1 MDRGALIPYTA
12 ARAAATVLAVLL
24 AMLGAFVALGWMLE
38 SAAMV
43 RIVPNSVAMGLN
55 TALAFVV
62 AGVWLLSQHRQS
74 AAWKSVRTSLAF
86 LLVAVFSLVLIEHV
100 FDVGLG
106 IDWEHLHQKIQDQN
120 PRPGRVAPNTSLAL
134 VLTGLAFLL
143 IERAPS
149 LRNASRIAK
158 LLVTA
163 VLAIGIFGLLG
174 YALKLEALYQWYRLN
189 SMAVATAVGI
199 CVMAVALLLWLHEPE
214 SATQQLANIDKK
226 IVSRSTAILAM
237 LAGAFALAGFILLRD
252 GVDSVMRHNLFQ
264 SAENNRELLL
274 TGFEQHVRMAQTVA
288 NRPGMLNSIAT
299 LLEDPNRQDALK
311 NVRTVQKSFLALGF
325 SRLDIYT
332 RFGHLLTP
340 TAANGAPALSVRLHS
355 FPLYSELLWK
365 NGYVLRNKIDLTR
378 QGELIGYAIAEQ
390 PLTTLTYRLVNVRG
404 AGKTGEYRLC
414 ARAADLLRCFP
425 SRLDRTVRDFPF
437 LKQRKPSFPVA
448 RAILGEQG
456 VVLFT
461 DYRHRGVLAAY
472 VTVESENLGLVMK
485 QDVEELYTPLR
496 NRLALLV
503 GLIGLLV
510 VASGYIL
517 RSTIKPLTSQLLRA
531 ETAARENAEALRR
544 SMAALNDTSEQ
555 LRASESEIRKLNS
568 ELEERVKI
576 RTADLVRANED
587 LNQFAYA
594 ASHDLQEPLRNV
606 SLYSQLMTKNYR
618 GKLDAEANGYLDF
631 ISQSAQRM
639 QQLLRDVLDYTQVA
653 TGKSEPLRE
662 PTSSEQALA
671 EALANLHVAI
681 KDSHAQITHGILPGV
696 YVYRAHL
703 VQLLQNL
710 IANAIKYRSDRV
722 PQIHIDARKQGDK
735 WLFCVRDNGIGIERQ
750 YLEKI
755 FGVFKR
761 LHKESHPGTGIGL
774 AICQKIVHRY
784 QGKIWAESQFGKGTT
799 IYFSL
804 PAAPIS

>member
-1 MDRGALIPYTA
+1 MIPNTATRVTA
-12 ARAAATVLAVLL
+12 APLAALVV
-24 AMLGAFVALGWMLE
+24 MLGAFVALGWMLE

-55 TALAFVV
+55 TAIAFVI
-62 AGVWLLSQHRQS
+62 AGLWLLSQYWQS
-74 AAWKSVRTSLAF
+74 PPWKTIRKLLAW
-86 LLVAVFSLVLIEHV
+86 LLIALFSMVLTEHI
-100 FDVGLG
+100 FDISLG
-106 IDWEHLHQKIQDQN
+106 IDWEDLHRQIQDRN
-120 PRPGRVAPNTSLAL
+120 PRPGRVAPNTSLAF

-143 IERAPS
+143 IERAPP
-149 LRNASRIAK
+149 LPNALRIARV
-158 LLVTA
+158 LIAA

-174 YALKLEALYQWYRLN
+174 YLLKLESLYQWYRLN
-189 SMAVATAVGI
+189 SMAVPTAAGI
-199 CVMAVALLLWLHEPE
+199 SVMAIALLLWLHEPG
-214 SATQQLANIDKK
+214 SVTQRLGDIDKK
-226 IVSRSTAILAM
+226 IVSRSTAILAA
-237 LAGAFALAGFILLRD
+237 LAGTFALAGFILMRD
-252 GVDSVMRHNLFQ
+252 GIDSVMRQNLFQ
-264 SAENNRELLL
+264 NAENSREMLLL
-274 TGFEQHVRMAQTVA
+274 GFEHHARMAQTVA
-288 NRPGMLNSIAT
+288 NRPALLNSIASLLDDPDSADT
-299 LLEDPNRQDALK
+299 LKSIRAVRQ
-311 NVRTVQKSFLALGF
+311 SFLALGF
-325 SRLDIYT
+325 SRLDIYN
-332 RFGHLLTP
+332 RFGRLLTP
-340 TAANGAPALSVRLHS
+340 PAANTPPALSVRLHS
-355 FPLYSELLWK
+355 LPLYSELLWR
-365 NGYVLRNKIDLTR
+365 NGYVLRNKIDLTLH
-378 QGELIGYAIAEQ
+378 GESIGYAIAEQ
-390 PLTTLTYRLVNVRG
+390 PLTALTYRLLNIRG

-414 ARAADLLRCFP
+414 ARQAALLRCFP
-425 SRLDRTVRDFPF
+425 SRLDPVVRDFPF

-456 VVLFT
+456 VILFT

-485 QDVEELYTPLR
+485 QDVDELYEPLR
-496 NRLALLV
+496 DRLALMV

-510 VASGYIL
+510 FASGYIL
-517 RSTIKPLTSQLLRA
+517 RSTIKPLTAQLLRA

-555 LRASESEIRKLNS
+555 LRASESQIRKLNS

-606 SLYSQLMTKNYR
+606 SLYSQLMTKRYR
-618 GKLDAEANGYLDF
+618 GKLDAEADGYLDF

-662 PTSSEQALA
+662 PTSSEQALT
-671 EALANLHVAI
+671 EALANLYVAI
-681 KDSHAQITHGILPGV
+681 KDSHAQVTHGILPGV
-696 YVYRAHL
+696 YVYRTHL

-735 WLFCVRDNGIGIERQ
+735 WLFCVRDNGMGIERQ

-799 IYFSL
+799 ICFLL
-804 PAAPIS
+804 PAAPIG

>member
-1 MDRGALIPYTA
+1 MIPNTATRATA
-12 ARAAATVLAVLL
+12 APLAALVV
-24 AMLGAFVALGWMLE
+24 MLGTFVALGWMLE

-43 RIVPNSVAMGLN
+43 RIVPDSVAMGLN
-55 TALAFVV
+55 TAIAFVI
-62 AGVWLLSQHRQS
+62 AGLWLLSQYWQS
-74 AAWKSVRTSLAF
+74 PPWKTIRKLLAW
-86 LLVAVFSLVLIEHV
+86 LLIAVFSMVLTEHI
-100 FDVGLG
+100 FDVSLG
-106 IDWEHLHQKIQDQN
+106 IDWEDLHRQIQDRN
-120 PRPGRVAPNTSLAL
+120 PRPGRVAPNTSLAF

-143 IERAPS
+143 IERALP
-149 LRNASRIAK
+149 LPNALRIARV
-158 LLVTA
+158 LIAA

-174 YALKLEALYQWYRLN
+174 YLLKLESLYQWYRLN
-189 SMAVATAVGI
+189 SMAVPTAAGI
-199 CVMAVALLLWLHEPE
+199 SVMAIALLLWLHEPG
-214 SATQQLANIDKK
+214 SATQRLGDIDKK
-226 IVSRSTAILAM
+226 IVWRSTAILAA
-237 LAGAFALAGFILLRD
+237 LAGTFALAGFILMRD
-252 GVDSVMRHNLFQ
+252 GIDSVMRQNLFQ
-264 SAENNRELLL
+264 NAENSREMLLL
-274 TGFEQHVRMAQTVA
+274 GFEHHARMAQTVA
-288 NRPGMLNSIAT
+288 NRPALLNSIASLLDDPDSADT
-299 LLEDPNRQDALK
+299 LKSIRAVRQ
-311 NVRTVQKSFLALGF
+311 SFLALGF
-325 SRLDIYT
+325 SRLDIYN
-332 RFGHLLTP
+332 RFGRLLTP
-340 TAANGAPALSVRLHS
+340 PAANTPPALSVRLHS
-355 FPLYSELLWK
+355 LPLYSELLWR
-365 NGYVLRNKIDLTR
+365 NGYVLRNKIDLTLH
-378 QGELIGYAIAEQ
+378 GESIGYAIAEQ
-390 PLTTLTYRLVNVRG
+390 PLTALTYRLLNIRG

-414 ARAADLLRCFP
+414 ARQAALLRCFP
-425 SRLDRTVRDFPF
+425 SRLDPVVRDFPF

-456 VVLFT
+456 VILFT

-485 QDVEELYTPLR
+485 QDVEELYEPLR
-496 NRLALLV
+496 DRLALMV

-510 VASGYIL
+510 FASGYIL

-606 SLYSQLMTKNYR
+606 SLYSQLMTKRYR
-618 GKLDAEANGYLDF
+618 GKLDAEADGYLDF
-631 ISQSAQRM
+631 ISQSTQRM

-662 PTSSEQALA
+662 PTSSEQALT
-671 EALANLHVAI
+671 EALANLYVAI
-681 KDSHAQITHGILPGV
+681 KDSHAQVTHGILPGV
-696 YVYRAHL
+696 YVNRTHL

-722 PQIHIDARKQGDK
+722 PQIHIDARKHGDK

-750 YLEKI
+750 YLENI

-799 IYFSL
+799 ICFLL
-804 PAAPIS
+804 PAAPIG

>member
-1 MDRGALIPYTA
+1 MIPNTATRATA
-12 ARAAATVLAVLL
+12 APLAALVV
-24 AMLGAFVALGWMLE
+24 MLGTFVALGWMLE

-55 TALAFVV
+55 TAIAFVI
-62 AGVWLLSQHRQS
+62 AGLWLLSQYWQGPPWKTIRKLL
-74 AAWKSVRTSLAF
+74 AW
-86 LLVAVFSLVLIEHV
+86 LLIALFSMVLTEHI

-106 IDWEHLHQKIQDQN
+106 IDWEDLHRQIQDHN
-120 PRPGRVAPNTSLAL
+120 PRPGRVAPNTSLAF
-134 VLTGLAFLL
+134 VLTGVAFLL
-143 IERAPS
+143 IERARPLS
-149 LRNASRIAK
+149 NALRIARF
-158 LLVTA
+158 LAAA

-174 YALKLEALYQWYRLN
+174 YLLKLESLYQWYRLN
-189 SMAVATAVGI
+189 SMAVPTAAGI
-199 CVMAVALLLWLHEPE
+199 CVMATALLLWLHEPG
-214 SATQQLANIDKK
+214 SAAQRLVDIDKK
-226 IVSRSTAILAM
+226 IVWRSTAILAA
-237 LAGAFALAGFILLRD
+237 LAGTFALAGFILLRD
-252 GVDSVMRHNLFQ
+252 GIDSVMRQNLFQ
-264 SAENNRELLL
+264 SAENSREMLLL
-274 TGFEQHVRMAQTVA
+274 GFEHHARMAQTVA
-288 NRPGMLNSIAT
+288 NRPGLLNSIAS
-299 LLEDPNRQDALK
+299 LLEDPDRADTLK
-311 NVRTVQKSFLALGF
+311 SIRTVQQSFLALGF
-325 SRLDIYT
+325 SRLDIYN
-332 RFGHLLTP
+332 RFGRLLTP
-340 TAANGAPALSVRLHS
+340 RAANTTPALSVRLHS
-355 FPLYSELLWK
+355 LPLYSELLWH
-365 NGYVLRNKIDLTR
+365 NGYVLRNKIDLTLH
-378 QGELIGYAIAEQ
+378 GESIGYAIAEQ
-390 PLTTLTYRLVNVRG
+390 PLTALTYRLVNIRG

-414 ARAADLLRCFP
+414 ARAAASLKCFP
-425 SRLDRTVRDFPF
+425 SRLDPVVREFPF

-448 RAILGEQG
+448 RAILGEEG
-456 VVLFT
+456 VILFT

-485 QDVEELYTPLR
+485 QDVEELYEPLR
-496 NRLALLV
+496 NRLALMV

-510 VASGYIL
+510 FASGYIL

-555 LRASESEIRKLNS
+555 LRASEAEIRKLNS
-568 ELEERVKI
+568 ELEERVEI

-606 SLYSQLMTKNYR
+606 SLYSQLMTKRYR
-618 GKLDAEANGYLDF
+618 GKLDAEADGYLDF

-662 PTSSEQALA
+662 PTCSEQALA

-681 KDSHAQITHGILPGV
+681 KDSHAQVTHGILPGV
-696 YVYRAHL
+696 YVYRTHL

-750 YLEKI
+750 YLDKI

-784 QGKIWAESQFGKGTT
+784 QGKIWAESQFGQGTT

-804 PAAPIS
+804 PAAPIG